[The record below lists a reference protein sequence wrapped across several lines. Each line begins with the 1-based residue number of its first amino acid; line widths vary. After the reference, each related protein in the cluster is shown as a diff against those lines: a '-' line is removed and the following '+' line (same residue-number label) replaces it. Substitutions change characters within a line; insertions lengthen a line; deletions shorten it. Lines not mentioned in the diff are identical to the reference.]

1 MKWDVKSSTGNFSLT
16 REQLLDLLM
25 TKVVGATKPEFTAI
39 VTSFNDFLQDR
50 QTMSTCNIDQ
60 LITMGF
66 SIGYYYRVFLEKND
80 VEILGEK
87 LDGNMVKSDSCSPSD

>member
-1 MKWDVKSSTGNFSLT
+1 MEWDVKSSTGNFSLT

-25 TKVVGATKPEFTAI
+25 NKVVGATKPEFTAI
-39 VTSFNDFLQDR
+39 VTSFNDFLQNR
-50 QTMSTCNIDQ
+50 QTMSTCSIDQ

-87 LDGNMVKSDSCSPSD
+87 LDGNMVESDSCSPSD